1 MFDIMQ
7 IKTKFMR
14 SVISKLIG
22 MMIKKKLGYKVKVQ
36 LDDIDIRIDEEIA
49 HVHLNGGIV
58 MRVDDLKK
66 FAKFI
71 DEEE

>member
-7 IKTKFMR
+7 IKTRFMR
-14 SVISKLIG
+14 SVIAKLIG
-22 MMIKKKLGYKVKVQ
+22 IAIKNKLGYKVKVQ

-49 HVHLNGGIV
+49 HVHVNGGFD
-58 MRVDDLKK
+58 MKVDDLKK

>member
-22 MMIKKKLGYKVKVQ
+22 IAIKNKLGYKVKVQ
-36 LDDIDIRIDEEIA
+36 LDEIDIRIDNEIA
-49 HVHLNGGIV
+49 HVRVNGGFD
-58 MRVDDLKK
+58 MKVDDLKK
-66 FAKFI
+66 FTKFI
-71 DEEE
+71 EEEE

>member
-22 MMIKKKLGYKVKVQ
+22 IAIKNKLGYKIKVQ
-36 LDDIDIRIDEEIA
+36 LDEIDIRIDNEIA
-49 HVHLNGGIV
+49 HVHVNGGFD
-58 MRVDDLKK
+58 MKVDDLKK
-66 FAKFI
+66 FTKFI
-71 DEEE
+71 DEED

>member
-22 MMIKKKLGYKVKVQ
+22 IAIKNKLGYKVKVQ
-36 LDDIDIRIDEEIA
+36 LDEIDIRIDNEIA
-49 HVHLNGGIV
+49 HVHVNGGFDIK
-58 MRVDDLKK
+58 VDDLKK
-66 FAKFI
+66 FTKFI
-71 DEEE
+71 EEEE

>member
-22 MMIKKKLGYKVKVQ
+22 IAIKNKLGYKVKVQ
-36 LDDIDIRIDEEIA
+36 LDEIDIRIDNEIA
-49 HVHLNGGIV
+49 HVHVNGGFD
-58 MRVDDLKK
+58 MKVDDLKK
-66 FAKFI
+66 FTKFI
-71 DEEE
+71 EEEE

>member
-22 MMIKKKLGYKVKVQ
+22 IAIKNKLGYKVKVQ
-36 LDDIDIRIDEEIA
+36 LDEIDIRVDDEIA
-49 HVHLNGGIV
+49 HVHVNGGFD
-58 MRVDDLKK
+58 MEVDDLKK
-66 FAKFI
+66 FTKFI
-71 DEEE
+71 EEEE

>member
-7 IKTKFMR
+7 IKTRFMR
-14 SVISKLIG
+14 SVIAKLIG
-22 MMIKKKLGYKVKVQ
+22 IAIKNKLGYKIKVQ

-49 HVHLNGGIV
+49 HVHVNGGFD
-58 MRVDDLKK
+58 MKVDDLKK

>member
-22 MMIKKKLGYKVKVQ
+22 IVIKNKLGYKVKVQ
-36 LDDIDIRIDEEIA
+36 LDEIDIRIDNEIA
-49 HVHLNGGIV
+49 HVHVNGGFD
-58 MRVDDLKK
+58 MKVDDLKK
-66 FAKFI
+66 FTKFI
-71 DEEE
+71 EEEE

>member
-7 IKTKFMR
+7 IKTRFMR
-14 SVISKLIG
+14 SVIAKLIG
-22 MMIKKKLGYKVKVQ
+22 IAIKNKLSYKVKVQ

-49 HVHLNGGIV
+49 HVHVNGGFD
-58 MRVDDLKK
+58 MKVDDLKK

>member
-7 IKTKFMR
+7 IKTRFMR
-14 SVISKLIG
+14 SVIAKLIG
-22 MMIKKKLGYKVKVQ
+22 ITIKNKLGYKVKVQ

-49 HVHLNGGIV
+49 HVHVNGGFD
-58 MRVDDLKK
+58 MKVDDLKK

>member
-7 IKTKFMR
+7 IKTRFMR
-14 SVISKLIG
+14 SVIAKLIG
-22 MMIKKKLGYKVKVQ
+22 IAIKNKLGYKIKVQ

-49 HVHLNGGIV
+49 HVHVNGGFD
-58 MRVDDLKK
+58 MKVDDLKK

-71 DEEE
+71 NEEE